1 MLQRSPT
8 SHRGGSIPNFYR
20 IETFVTIATASKDSS
35 SCESGSAIAANS
47 FWRATPPASPKSEV
61 HLFKRQSACTKFRNF
76 LFLLCWN
83 LLTPTSASLRLQ
95 KQAEDRDVP
104 SSTRSTFTSQPIIS
118 STLDTS
124 CSRNGTVHKLPE
136 TLISYRRS

>member
-83 LLTPTSASLRLQ
+83 LLTPISASHTHLRQ
-95 KQAEDRDVP
+95 PTP
-104 SSTRSTFTSQPIIS
+104 S
-118 STLDTS
+118 
-124 CSRNGTVHKLPE
+124 E
-136 TLISYRRS
+136 TGRRSRCPLLNPLYVHIPANYLFHLGYILSPKWHRAQTS